1 MKKFFVSVAAA
12 LAIGT
17 AFAAS
22 QVRPVAASSRF
33 LPYLR
38 AILRP
43 T

>member
-22 QVRPVAASSRF
+22 QVRPVAASSLLVRVQQGQQD
-33 LPYLR
+33 LS
-38 AILRP
+38 
-43 T
+43 

>member
-33 LPYLR
+33 LPCLR
-38 AILRP
+38 GLY
-43 T
+43 